1 MGIFSKNKRAKNAAF
16 LVVDN
21 QKQWQD
27 LICSG
32 YTSLDKNPEVVTA
45 IEQIA
50 QLIASMTIYLMQ
62 NTDRGDQRVINEL
75 SRVVDI
81 TPNNYQ
87 NRTNF
92 IFWVAK
98 TMLLKGNAIVMPKT
112 REGYLQSLDPV
123 RPDIV
128 NIENDVNGIGYNVQI
143 NGVTHDPKELLHF
156 ALNPGANE
164 PYKGMGYSLTLAN
177 VVNNLAQAQKTIN
190 GFMASKWRPS
200 LIVKVDAMTDNFAS
214 PEGRRKLL
222 NEYIQTNER
231 GEPWILPADAV
242 QIEQVRPLTLADLA
256 INDSVKL
263 DKQTVAAIIG
273 VPAFVLGVGTFN
285 AQEWNNFIGSK
296 VKYFAAIIEQEL
308 TRKLLLSPQYYFKF
322 NARSLYR
329 YDIKDLAA
337 VANDEFTRGIMT
349 GNEVRDWLGLSPLEG
364 LDDLKILENYINL
377 DRIDDQSKLTGDND

>member
-1 MGIFSKNKRAKNAAF
+1 MGIFRKNKRSKNAAF
-16 LVVDN
+16 MVVNN
-21 QKQWQD
+21 QKWRD
-27 LICSG
+27 MICSG
-32 YTSLDKNPEVVTA
+32 YTSLDNNPEVITA

-75 SRVVDI
+75 SRIVDI
-81 TPNNYQ
+81 TPNAYQ

-92 IFWVAK
+92 IFWIAK
-98 TMLLKGNAIVMPKT
+98 TMLLKGNAVVIPKT
-112 REGYLQSLDPV
+112 QAGYLQSLDPV
-123 RPDIV
+123 RPDNVTI
-128 NIENDVNGIGYNVQI
+128 NNDLSGTGYNVQI
-143 NGVTHDPKELLHF
+143 NGIEHDPKELLHF
-156 ALNPGANE
+156 ALNPGTNE
-164 PYKGMGYSLTLAN
+164 PYKGMGYSVALAN

-190 GFMASKWRPS
+190 GFMASKWAPS
-200 LIVKVDAMTDNFAS
+200 LIVKVDAMTEEFAS
-214 PEGRRKLL
+214 PTGRRKLL
-222 NEYIQTNER
+222 DNYIQTNER

-242 QIEQVRPLTLADLA
+242 QVEQVRPLTLADLA

-364 LDDLKILENYINL
+364 LDELKILENYINL
-377 DRIDDQSKLTGDND
+377 DRIDDQSKLTGGNE